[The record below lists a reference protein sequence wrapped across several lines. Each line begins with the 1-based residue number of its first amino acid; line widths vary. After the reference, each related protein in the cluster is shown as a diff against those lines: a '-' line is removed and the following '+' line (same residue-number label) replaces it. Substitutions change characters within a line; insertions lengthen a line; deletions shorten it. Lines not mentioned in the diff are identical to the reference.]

1 MKLSIIIPYYNVK
14 PYTDELLKCLL
25 PQITDE
31 VEVILI
37 DDGSK
42 VPYKTEHSWCQV
54 YRQNNKGVSS
64 ARNVGLSFATGEYV
78 SFIDA
83 DDLVSDK
90 YVQTILS
97 KTPFDWLEMSWKS
110 LPGGAQFDVKLTGDS
125 DRLKNP
131 SSVTRAFRREY
142 IGDVRFNEQ
151 KQAAEDAEFIR
162 AICKPGGRVAIVT
175 EYLYFYRT
183 YTPNSLTKRYFS
195 GDTDTLRIVYHYKHV
210 TADMTDLLEEIK
222 REYKKHEI
230 ILLTEQCD
238 IPELY
243 QYADIKR
250 PERTRGRELRGEPYD
265 GFILIKEPPT
275 AQICIYISHNH
286 MCGIYTWVRAFCQR
300 MHDTYNIM
308 VLHEG
313 MDSNLIEMIMPYAD
327 IRHNSDPVRCDVLL
341 MMSIMDEIPYNIN
354 FKRSIQVIHSLP
366 LSADWILPTDRD
378 ELVPVSEAVRKAWNI
393 AAHPILNMTTT
404 SSDTAH
410 ELYLV
415 TASRLKDGAKGKDR
429 MQILVEKLKAA
440 GISFRWE
447 CYSDA
452 DPHIKGITYQPMTNM
467 ISRVY
472 CAADY
477 VVQLSDSEGFCYSI
491 VEALEC
497 GTPCIVTDMDVL
509 KEIGFIDGEHGY
521 TFPMDMSRDVNC
533 IRKIPKVL
541 YTFNN
546 DESIR
551 QWTDLIGKSKGSTL
565 TTVVR
570 CTRGYRDMVL
580 DRYVTADEV
589 LHVTETRAK
598 ELLDVGY
605 VVRIDDHNIL

>member
-14 PYTDELLKCLL
+14 PYTDELLDCLL
-25 PQITDE
+25 PQITPD

-42 VPYKTEHSWCQV
+42 IPYQTEYEWCQV
-54 YRQNNKGVSS
+54 YRQENKGVSS
-64 ARNVGLSFATGEYV
+64 ARNAGLSFATGEYV

-83 DDLVSDK
+83 DDLVADN

-97 KTPFDWLEMSWKS
+97 KAPFDWLEMSWKS

-142 IGDVRFNEQ
+142 IGNVRFNEQ

-162 AICKPGGRVAIVT
+162 AICKPGGHVAIVT

-222 REYKKHEI
+222 REYQKHEI

-286 MCGIYTWVRAFCQR
+286 MCGIYTWVRAFCNK
-300 MHDTYNIM
+300 MHDTYKIM

-313 MDSNLIEMIMPYAD
+313 MDSHLIEMIMPYAD
-327 IRHNSDPVRCDVLL
+327 IRSNGDPVRCDVLI

-354 FKRSIQVIHSLP
+354 YKRSIQVVHSLP
-366 LSADWILPTDRD
+366 LEDDWVLPQDRD
-378 ELVPVSEAVRKAWNI
+378 EFVTVSDAVKNAWSI
-393 AAHPILNMTTT
+393 DAKTILNMTTG
-404 SSDTAH
+404 SDQHA
-410 ELYLV
+410 LYLV
-415 TASRLKDGAKGKDR
+415 TASRMKDRAKGKER
-429 MQILVEKLKAA
+429 MKLLAERMRAA
-440 GISFRWE
+440 GITFTWD
-447 CYSDA
+447 CFSDV
-452 DPHIKGITYQPMTNM
+452 DPQIKGITHRDMTDD
-467 ISRVY
+467 IRHVY
-472 CAADY
+472 KAADY

-497 GTPCIVTDMDVL
+497 GTPCIVTDMSVL
-509 KEIGFIDGEHGY
+509 KEIGFLDGEHGY
-521 TFPMDMSRDVNC
+521 IFPMDMSRDVNC
-533 IRKIPKVL
+533 IRNIPKVN
-541 YTFNN
+541 YTFSN

-551 QWTDLIGKSKGSTL
+551 QWKNLIGKSKGHML
-565 TTVVR
+565 TVVVK
-570 CTRGYRDMVL
+570 CIRGYRDMVL
-580 DRYVTADEV
+580 DRYVVQDEV
-589 LHVTETRAK
+589 LHVTEARAK
-598 ELLDVGY
+598 ELLAVGY
-605 VVRIDDHNIL
+605 VVELDEHNIL